1 MPIRES
7 DVVNQQSADN
17 NENCLKNNQLD
28 NNYKDNSIQS
38 SSKHKVVI
46 KVKNRKKK
54 DMIEFENI
62 NCDNN
67 NK

>member
-1 MPIRES
+1 MPLRES

-17 NENCLKNNQLD
+17 VENCLKNNILD
-28 NNYKDNSIQS
+28 INNAGNSSQS

-46 KVKNRKKK
+46 NVKNRKKK
-54 DMIEFENI
+54 DMIEFENF

-67 NK
+67 K